1 MKHKGHFEK
10 EYLKYF
16 YHYAESKVHLIKMFT
31 SEYSQTWNRI
41 INLIIFR
48 RVSKQYKKCHSFWLG
63 LKDNTN
69 NMNEGNL
76 LQN

>member
-16 YHYAESKVHLIKMFT
+16 YHYAESKVNLIKMFT

-48 RVSKQYKKCHSFWLG
+48 RVSKQYKKCHSF
-63 LKDNTN
+63 
-69 NMNEGNL
+69 
-76 LQN
+76 